1 MTKWTAPAERCPIRH
16 NDPVSAN
23 VVSAILLVLA
33 VVLVVLTRLRLA
45 RSDEPG
51 AGRLDI
57 PVGLVNAHTA
67 LGTLA
72 ILLWG
77 SYLVFETDWVVG
89 FLGLLL
95 WWGVTVVGLLILL
108 RWLPAKG
115 KHASEGAS
123 DAWTEGPWLSMVG
136 HLGALVG
143 AIVWTAYFS
152 MDKLT

>member
-1 MTKWTAPAERCPIRH
+1 MRH
-16 NDPVSAN
+16 NDPMLPKVIST
-23 VVSAILLVLA
+23 ILLVLA

-45 RSDEPG
+45 KNDEPG

-57 PVGLVNAHTA
+57 PLTLVNVHTA
-67 LGTLA
+67 LGGLG
-72 ILLWG
+72 IVLFG
-77 SYLVFETDWVVG
+77 GYVYLGLDWVAG

-95 WWGVTVVGLLILL
+95 WWGTTVVGLLILA

-115 KHASEGAS
+115 KHASDGSKDE
-123 DAWTEGPWLSMVG
+123 WTKGPWLSMVG

-143 AIVWTAYFS
+143 AVVWTTLFS

>member
-1 MTKWTAPAERCPIRH
+1 
-16 NDPVSAN
+16 VSAN
-23 VVSAILLVLA
+23 VISAILLVLA
-33 VVLVVLTRLRLA
+33 VVLVVLTGLRLA
-45 RSDEPG
+45 RSDDPG

-57 PVGLVNAHTA
+57 PLGLVNAHTA

-72 ILLWG
+72 ILVWG
-77 SYLVFETDWVVG
+77 SYLVFEIDWVFG

-95 WWGVTVVGLLILL
+95 WWATTVIGLLILL

-115 KHASEGAS
+115 KHASEGSS
-123 DAWTEGPWLSMVG
+123 DEWTEGPWLSMVG

-143 AIVWTAYFS
+143 AVVWTAYFS

>member
-1 MTKWTAPAERCPIRH
+1 MSP
-16 NDPVSAN
+16 N
-23 VVSAILLVLA
+23 VISAILLVLA

-45 RSDEPG
+45 KADDPG

-57 PVGLVNAHTA
+57 PLGLVNAHTA
-67 LGTLA
+67 VGGLA
-72 ILLWG
+72 ILVWG
-77 SYLVFETDWVVG
+77 SYLLFETDWIFG

-95 WWGVTVVGLLILL
+95 WWATTVIGLLILA

-115 KHASEGAS
+115 KHASEGSS
-123 DAWTEGPWLSMVG
+123 DSWTEGPWLSMVG

-143 AIVWTAYFS
+143 AIIWTAYFA

>member
-1 MTKWTAPAERCPIRH
+1 
-16 NDPVSAN
+16 VSAN
-23 VVSAILLVLA
+23 VISAILLVLA

-45 RSDEPG
+45 RSDDPG

-57 PVGLVNAHTA
+57 PLGLVNAHTA

-72 ILLWG
+72 ILVWG
-77 SYLVFETDWVVG
+77 SYLVFEIDWVFG

-95 WWGVTVVGLLILL
+95 WWATTVIGLLILL

-115 KHASEGAS
+115 KHASEGSS
-123 DAWTEGPWLSMVG
+123 DEWTEGPWLSMVG

-143 AIVWTAYFS
+143 AVVWTAYFS

>member
-1 MTKWTAPAERCPIRH
+1 VFP
-16 NDPVSAN
+16 N
-23 VVSAILLVLA
+23 VISAILLVLA

-45 RSDEPG
+45 KSDDPG

-57 PVGLVNAHTA
+57 PLALVNAHTA
-67 LGTLA
+67 VGTLA

-77 SYLVFETDWVVG
+77 SYLFFGTDWVVG

-95 WWGVTVVGLLILL
+95 WWGTTIIGLLILM

-115 KHASEGAS
+115 KHASEGSS
-123 DAWTEGPWLSMVG
+123 DEWTEGPWLSMVG

-143 AIVWTAYFS
+143 AIIWTLFFVT
-152 MDKLT
+152 DKLS

>member
-1 MTKWTAPAERCPIRH
+1 MGH
-16 NDPVSAN
+16 NDPVSPN
-23 VVSAILLVLA
+23 VISAILLVLA

-45 RSDEPG
+45 KDDEPG

-57 PVGLVNAHTA
+57 PLGLVNAHTVA
-67 LGTLA
+67 RRRSPSWCGAPTSSSRL
-72 ILLWG
+72 
-77 SYLVFETDWVVG
+77 DWVVG

-95 WWGVTVVGLLILL
+95 WWATTVVGLLILM

-115 KHASEGAS
+115 KHASEGSS
-123 DAWTEGPWLSMVG
+123 DEWTEGPWLSMVG

-143 AIVWTAYFS
+143 AIVWTAYFA